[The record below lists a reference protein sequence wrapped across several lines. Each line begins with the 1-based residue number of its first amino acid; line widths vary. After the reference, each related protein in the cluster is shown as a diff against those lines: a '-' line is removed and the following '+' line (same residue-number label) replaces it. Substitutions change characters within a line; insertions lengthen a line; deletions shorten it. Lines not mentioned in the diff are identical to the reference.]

1 MTPSLASQLHILDLQ
16 SCKRL
21 HDVGPLRNMPNVC
34 AWLSLFNRHGPKLD
48 PTVGVLQ
55 LAMLMLS
62 ETRVRDLSSLAT
74 IPSLRIVDLQGCH
87 DVDTSPLQHLPQV
100 RVLHWDE
107 R

>member
-1 MTPSLASQLHILDLQ
+1 
-16 SCKRL
+16 
-21 HDVGPLRNMPNVC
+21 
-34 AWLSLFNRHGPKLD
+34 
-48 PTVGVLQ
+48 VLQ